1 MKTGV
6 QRFLISLNFWI
17 PTFVGITKTDCGD
30 FFKSIENEKGKDFFL
45 VTRHP
50 SLVTFFMRIIAG
62 QCKGHHLAPL
72 KGGKTRPTQDR
83 VRESIFNILEP
94 YGPFLNVADLFAGS
108 GALGLEAL
116 SRWGGNAL
124 FVEFSRPAVDC
135 LRENIRRLKMETK
148 SRLIQRDLSRGVRF
162 LLNRHA
168 PPLGRGTTIRLAL
181 PTSKGDIQ
189 RMSGHE
195 NKTRSVTS
203 SIRELKDAEPF
214 DLVFIDPPYGQG
226 WCNVIVSAV
235 LSLPLL
241 QENGILVLEHD
252 LKEPIPEKVGNWGI
266 GDQRRYGQTRVSFYK
281 FRKG

>member
-1 MKTGV
+1 
-6 QRFLISLNFWI
+6 
-17 PTFVGITKTDCGD
+17 
-30 FFKSIENEKGKDFFL
+30 
-45 VTRHP
+45 
-50 SLVTFFMRIIAG
+50 MRIIAG

-116 SRWGGNAL
+116 SRWGGRAV
-124 FVEFSRPAVDC
+124 FVEFSRPAADC

-148 SRLIQRDLSRGVRF
+148 SRLIQRDLTRGVRF
-162 LLNRHA
+162 LLSNNA
-168 PPLGRGTTIRLAL
+168 
-181 PTSKGDIQ
+181 
-189 RMSGHE
+189 
-195 NKTRSVTS
+195 
-203 SIRELKDAEPF
+203 PF
-214 DLVFIDPPYGQG
+214 DLIFMDPPYGQG
-226 WCNVIVSAV
+226 WCNLIGSTL

-241 QENGILVLEHD
+241 KENGILVLEHD

-281 FRKG
+281 FMEGFKR

>member
-1 MKTGV
+1 
-6 QRFLISLNFWI
+6 
-17 PTFVGITKTDCGD
+17 
-30 FFKSIENEKGKDFFL
+30 
-45 VTRHP
+45 
-50 SLVTFFMRIIAG
+50 MRIIAG

-116 SRWGGNAL
+116 SRWGGTAL

-148 SRLIQRDLSRGVRF
+148 SRLIQRDLRRGVRF
-162 LLNRHA
+162 LLKNS
-168 PPLGRGTTIRLAL
+168 P
-181 PTSKGDIQ
+181 
-189 RMSGHE
+189 
-195 NKTRSVTS
+195 
-203 SIRELKDAEPF
+203 PF
-214 DLVFIDPPYGQG
+214 DLIFMDPPYGQG
-226 WCNVIVSAV
+226 WCDMIGSAL

-241 QENGILVLEHD
+241 KENGILVLEHD

-266 GDQRRYGQTRVSFYK
+266 GDQRRYGQTRVSFYQ
-281 FRKG
+281 FMKG